1 MFERVKTVLEDFIGD
16 EGPGISPETAL
27 VDDLGLSSLDVVNL
41 VVAFEDEFGIEIPER
56 VIPTMRTVQDIVRY
70 LESHAK

>member
-1 MFERVKTVLEDFIGD
+1 MFERVKTVLQDFIGD
-16 EGPGISPETAL
+16 GGIAISPETSL

-41 VVAFEDEFGIEIPER
+41 VVDFENEFGIEIPER

-70 LESHAK
+70 LESHAE

>member
-1 MFERVKTVLEDFIGD
+1 MFERVKTVLQDFIGD
-16 EGPGISPETAL
+16 GEIAISPETSL

-41 VVAFEDEFGIEIPER
+41 VVDFENEFGIEIPER

-70 LESHAK
+70 LESHAE

>member
-1 MFERVKTVLEDFIGD
+1 MFERVKAVLEDFIGD
-16 EGPGISPETAL
+16 GGADITPETFL

-56 VIPTMRTVQDIVRY
+56 VIPTMRTVQDIVEY
-70 LESHAK
+70 LERHAE